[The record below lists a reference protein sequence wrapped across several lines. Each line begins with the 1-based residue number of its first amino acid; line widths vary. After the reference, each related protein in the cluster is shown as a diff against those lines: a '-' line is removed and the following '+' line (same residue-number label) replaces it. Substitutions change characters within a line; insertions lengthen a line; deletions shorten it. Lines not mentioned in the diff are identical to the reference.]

1 MFTSRNSAGNLEL
14 LRFDFGLEGNV
25 KRISTSNCISLDEMR
40 SVGLRKWSIRTFKH
54 LKLVGSQ

>member
-1 MFTSRNSAGNLEL
+1 MVSSRNSGNLEL

-25 KRISTSNCISLDEMR
+25 KKNSASNCISLDEMR